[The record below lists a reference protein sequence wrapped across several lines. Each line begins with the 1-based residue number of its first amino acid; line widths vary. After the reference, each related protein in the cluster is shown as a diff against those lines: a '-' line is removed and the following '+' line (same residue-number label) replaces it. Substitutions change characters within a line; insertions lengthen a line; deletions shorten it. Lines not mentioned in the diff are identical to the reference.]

1 MIVERNLFGIS
12 LIFLMFIIS
21 LALNGLCHSPH
32 QSDVKLLWI
41 ATWSYAF
48 SRAWTLWMLIGFLW
62 PFSSALIGRC
72 NYFGFW
78 FYDTQYKTPQSVNV
92 LNDIKSCSPF
102 NLLGDY
108 FSNMHRKPS
117 LPCHFCRRSWF
128 LSFQNQKAWFLKIQK
143 KKFLSKYYQLGK
155 TFLPFSLA
163 SKSSFQNYRVTMI
176 SASWFHEQNRSEK
189 MLNQEEIM
197 RKPVAKAP

>member
-78 FYDTQYKTPQSVNV
+78 FYDTQYKAPQSVNV

-143 KKFLSKYYQLGK
+143 KKFLPKYYQLGK
-155 TFLPFSLA
+155 TFLLTLLQNQVFKTTESQWYQRHDSM
-163 SKSSFQNYRVTMI
+163 SKTDQ
-176 SASWFHEQNRSEK
+176 K
-189 MLNQEEIM
+189 KLLNQEEIM